1 MKTLAALAI
10 AMMVSTAPALAVPG
24 FTFKYECKVN
34 EAAATN
40 GKDDPM
46 VKADIAIQLTMVDES
61 HARPAFF
68 VSATHTTASG
78 VTYDVADRYT
88 NYQTGKVIEWGMPY
102 WQAKDKKVTVF
113 AVVGFS
119 KTSNEYVYTVIF
131 SKDVG
136 HGKTE
141 KIKEVTSTCN
151 QVSS

>member
-1 MKTLAALAI
+1 MKMLATLAI

-34 EAAATN
+34 EAAVTD

-46 VKADIAIQLTMVDES
+46 VKADIAIHLVMVDES
-61 HARPAFF
+61 HAQPGFF

-78 VTYDVADRYT
+78 VTYNVADKYT

-119 KTSNEYVYTVIF
+119 KQNNDYVYTVIF
-131 SKDVG
+131 SKEG
-136 HGKTE
+136 HGKSE
-141 KIKEVTSTCN
+141 KIKEVTSTCH
-151 QVSS
+151 QVSP